1 MSKEAATQLQNSARG
16 RATHLGQSTLIKA
29 KVRRI
34 KLTVIIILVSAGPK
48 TR

>member
-16 RATHLGQSTLIKA
+16 KATHLGQSTLIRP
-29 KVRRI
+29 KVSKI